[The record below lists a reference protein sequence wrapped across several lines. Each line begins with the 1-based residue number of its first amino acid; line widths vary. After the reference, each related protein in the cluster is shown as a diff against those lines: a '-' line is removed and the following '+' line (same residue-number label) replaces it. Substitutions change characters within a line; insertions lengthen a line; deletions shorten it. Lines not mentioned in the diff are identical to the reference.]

1 MCYHTMSDSCVGMC
15 NRMKERKRFRAF
27 VFIQC
32 FQWKH
37 TTLELIFMEYTKFR
51 SMRNVNI
58 SIFLGTKRQTHANVC
73 VHALERRND
82 GDWAVSVSFMDVGVH
97 LIVWVFGFFF
107 RIFCRVHIERSVF
120 ASRSIFLIKIMI
132 FMLDSPL
139 KMLICCKMLSKKI
152 RSTNE
157 QKKTV
162 LLCKRDKNRR
172 TPTFQ

>member
-1 MCYHTMSDSCVGMC
+1 MLPHNVRQLCGNVQSNEGEKEIQSVRVYSVFS
-15 NRMKERKRFRAF
+15 MKTHNTGINFHGIYQISFDAKRKYF
-27 VFIQC
+27 
-32 FQWKH
+32 
-37 TTLELIFMEYTKFR
+37 
-51 SMRNVNI
+51 NI
-58 SIFLGTKRQTHANVC
+58 SWNKASNACQCMCACIREAEWWWLSGVSEFYGC
-73 VHALERRND
+73 WCALDRL
-82 GDWAVSVSFMDVGVH
+82 SV
-97 LIVWVFGFFF
+97 WFFF